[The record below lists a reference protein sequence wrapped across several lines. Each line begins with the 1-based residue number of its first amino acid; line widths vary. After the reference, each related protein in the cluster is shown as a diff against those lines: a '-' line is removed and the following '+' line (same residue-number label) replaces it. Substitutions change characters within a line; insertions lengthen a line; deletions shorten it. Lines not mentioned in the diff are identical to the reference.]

1 MKNSH
6 MEYASLQQT
15 TNFAT
20 VLVAMLCALPYTPS
34 DVEDSLQQSTTEIGC
49 GMAFIGYARVSTV
62 EQTLDLQRDA
72 LQAAG
77 ATTLYE
83 DTASGKSADRP
94 ELAHCLKS
102 LREGDTL
109 VVWRLDRLGRNL
121 QDLIRIV
128 GELDERGVKLR
139 SVKESIDTAGPTGK
153 LVFHMFAALAEF
165 ERELI
170 RERTLAG
177 LEAARARGRHGG
189 RPPALDAKQRKAAL
203 AMMKNRDM
211 SVVEISR
218 QFGVSRSTLYSI
230 QSASRTSPEQ
240 NASEPK
246 PL

>member
-1 MKNSH
+1 
-6 MEYASLQQT
+6 
-15 TNFAT
+15 
-20 VLVAMLCALPYTPS
+20 
-34 DVEDSLQQSTTEIGC
+34 
-49 GMAFIGYARVSTV
+49 MAIIGYARVSTI

-72 LQAAG
+72 LLAAG
-77 ATTLYE
+77 ATNIYE
-83 DTASGKSADRP
+83 DKASGKTADRP
-94 ELAHCLKS
+94 ELVHCLRA
-102 LREGDTL
+102 LRESDTL

-128 GELDERGVKLR
+128 NELDERGVKLK
-139 SVKESIDTAGPTGK
+139 SVKESIDTGGPTGK

-211 SVVEISR
+211 SVAEISR

-230 QSASRTSPEQ
+230 QSASRLSPEQ
-240 NASEPK
+240 SSSERNVV
-246 PL
+246 